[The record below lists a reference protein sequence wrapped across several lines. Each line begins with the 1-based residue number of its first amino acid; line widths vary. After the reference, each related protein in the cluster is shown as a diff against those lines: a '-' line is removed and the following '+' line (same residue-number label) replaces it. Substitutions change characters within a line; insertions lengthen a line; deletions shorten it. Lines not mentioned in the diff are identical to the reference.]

1 MRCGLLAEP
10 GNRVTLFIFPFIMTM
25 WMSLHHS
32 PVLGPANFLGA
43 QDYVDM
49 TCDGRFW
56 SSLWFTTLETL
67 LDTPPIFVLAFV
79 LALLVNTALRGIG
92 IFRTIYFIPSSS
104 AWARPACCGLGC

>member
-1 MRCGLLAEP
+1 M
-10 GNRVTLFIFPFIMTM
+10 TLFIFPFIMTM